1 MTKDYFNKFLAYYY
15 HTSEENVSVLSRN
28 SLVREIKRSEHL
40 DYITDFL
47 EELLKDEVGLIDY
60 NARNIALIVEYNRRD
75 NLIYFDAFTY
85 VEILSENYTFY
96 VGCMA
101 LDLET
106 FSPESFNYQVSL
118 LLEEVIRS
126 HKKIHFL
133 QDEEKVLLYLLDL
146 YMFNEP
152 DASEMCTKLHDYI
165 EARRLARL
173 GRKENK

>member
-1 MTKDYFNKFLAYYY
+1 MTEDYFNKFLAYYY

-40 DYITDFL
+40 DDITDYL

-60 NARNIALIVEYNRRD
+60 NAFTVEYNRRGS
-75 NLIYFDAFTY
+75 LIYFDVFSY
-85 VEILSENYTFY
+85 VEILLENYDFY
-96 VGCMA
+96 VGRMA

-106 FSPESFNYQVSL
+106 FTPESFNYVVSL
-118 LLEEVIRS
+118 LVEEVIKRYE
-126 HKKIHFL
+126 KIQFL
-133 QDEEKVLLYLLDL
+133 QDEEKVLLSLLDL

-152 DASEMCTKLHDYI
+152 DATEMCTKLHDYI

>member
-1 MTKDYFNKFLAYYY
+1 M
-15 HTSEENVSVLSRN
+15 SRN

-40 DYITDFL
+40 DDITDFL

-60 NARNIALIVEYNRRD
+60 NAFTVEYNRRGS
-75 NLIYFDAFTY
+75 LIYFDVFSY
-85 VEILSENYTFY
+85 VEILSENYDFY

-106 FSPESFNYQVSL
+106 FTPESFNYVVSL
-118 LLEEVIRS
+118 LVEEVIKRYE
-126 HKKIHFL
+126 KIQFL
-133 QDEEKVLLYLLDL
+133 QDEEKVLLSLLDL

-152 DASEMCTKLHDYI
+152 DATEMCTKLHDYI

>member
-1 MTKDYFNKFLAYYY
+1 MTEDYFNKFLAYYY

-40 DYITDFL
+40 DDITDFL

-60 NARNIALIVEYNRRD
+60 NALTVEYNRRG
-75 NLIYFDAFTY
+75 NLIYFDVFRY
-85 VEILSENYTFY
+85 VEVLSENYDFY

-106 FSPESFNYQVSL
+106 FTPGSFNYQVSL
-118 LLEEVIRS
+118 LVEEVIRRY
-126 HKKIHFL
+126 KKIQFL
-133 QDEEKVLLYLLDL
+133 QDEEKVLLFLLEL

-152 DASEMCTKLHDYI
+152 DASEMCTNLHNYI